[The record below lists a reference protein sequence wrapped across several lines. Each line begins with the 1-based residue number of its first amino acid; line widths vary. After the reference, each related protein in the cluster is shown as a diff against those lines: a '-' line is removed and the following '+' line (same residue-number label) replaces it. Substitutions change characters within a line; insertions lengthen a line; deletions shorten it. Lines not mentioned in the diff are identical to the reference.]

1 MSKVRGYTRHRRK
14 YIFLWYVSAL
24 LQLSCGH
31 NIWYFCCVVIIV
43 IGVVVVIFA
52 VVVIVA
58 ITIAAA
64 AAFSLLSS
72 LLLVL
77 SLFIVALHYS
87 IPFFIIMVT
96 V

>member
-64 AAFSLLSS
+64 FSLLSS